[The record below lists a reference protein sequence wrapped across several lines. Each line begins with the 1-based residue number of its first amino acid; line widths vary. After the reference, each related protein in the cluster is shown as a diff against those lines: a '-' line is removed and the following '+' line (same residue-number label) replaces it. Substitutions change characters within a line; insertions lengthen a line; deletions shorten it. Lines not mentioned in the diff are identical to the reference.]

1 MTTTTTTTMT
11 AQRRDD
17 DDDDDDD
24 DVRARHTCDTCAA
37 QVRLKQLTL
46 HSAIRFQHL

>member
-17 DDDDDDD
+17 DDDDD
-24 DVRARHTCDTCAA
+24 VCARHTCDTCAA